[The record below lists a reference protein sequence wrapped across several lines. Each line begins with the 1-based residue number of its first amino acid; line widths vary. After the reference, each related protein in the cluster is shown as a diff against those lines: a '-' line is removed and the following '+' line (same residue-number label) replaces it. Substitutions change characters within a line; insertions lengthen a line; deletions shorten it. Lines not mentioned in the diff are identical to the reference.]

1 MTADEPL
8 AAELIGYLKKV
19 LGEYLY
25 FCIVLAPSLCTRAK
39 EYMCPAV
46 ANRTSTTCPS
56 NVGIT
61 HHPTHTYYA
70 SRTMYNS
77 PLPQRRPSRLP
88 IPPTHHPLPD
98 ALEIRNGPGHAEV
111 KMCRGTPVL
120 VEVGARC
127 HGGEG
132 VWVPVVDLV
141 VG

>member
-8 AAELIGYLKKV
+8 AAELIGYLKQV
-19 LGEYLY
+19 LGRYLY
-25 FCIVLAPSLCTRAK
+25 SLFWGVCTVPVPHTYHAPS
-39 EYMCPAV
+39 
-46 ANRTSTTCPS
+46 SDHFTTL
-56 NVGIT
+56 
-61 HHPTHTYYA
+61 
-70 SRTMYNS
+70 S
-77 PLPQRRPSRLP
+77 PL
-88 IPPTHHPLPD
+88 TD